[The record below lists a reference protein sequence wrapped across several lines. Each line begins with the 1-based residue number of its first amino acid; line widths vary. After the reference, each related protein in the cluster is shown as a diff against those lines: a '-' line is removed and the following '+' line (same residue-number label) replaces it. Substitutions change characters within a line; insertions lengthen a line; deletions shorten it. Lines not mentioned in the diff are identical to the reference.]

1 MRLEYDNL
9 GYEIAAATAWLR
21 NDKRRF
27 CMPSPLR
34 TARGLCRSGMT
45 TGEGREPEDAG
56 VYSGFPRLRPD
67 NRGNGFPRIVLPRRS
82 AGGNGRGPGLHNKGY
97 EYLER
102 KAANG
107 VTHATPGATIY

>member
-67 NRGNGFPRIVLPRRS
+67 NRG
-82 AGGNGRGPGLHNKGY
+82 PGLHNKGY